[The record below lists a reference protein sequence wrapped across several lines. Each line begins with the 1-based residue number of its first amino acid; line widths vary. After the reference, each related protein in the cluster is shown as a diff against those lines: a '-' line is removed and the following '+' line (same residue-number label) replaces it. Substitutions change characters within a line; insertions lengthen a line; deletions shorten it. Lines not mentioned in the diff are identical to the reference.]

1 MSKRTTEL
9 AKDIK
14 DLSFED
20 ALNKLEEIVYKLE
33 SGDVN
38 LEDSIEIYTK
48 GTQLKQH
55 CQKKLQSAQEKIEK
69 ISLSQSGDPSGTEP
83 FDVD

>member
-1 MSKRTTEL
+1 MSEKKTALPEE
-9 AKDIK
+9 IK
-14 DLSFED
+14 KLSFED
-20 ALNKLEEIVYKLE
+20 ALNQLEGIVSKLE

-38 LEDSIEIYTK
+38 LEDSIEIYTR

-55 CQKKLQSAQEKIEK
+55 CQDKLQSAQVKIEK
-69 ISLSQSGDPSGTEP
+69 ISLSQSREPTGTQP